1 MAAQEIAGT
10 PVVALGENRRFTW
23 RRTLSQHPSMVFGL
37 VILGVLITVAIIGPI
52 IIQTDP
58 LNTNPTSSRQAP
70 SAEFIFGTDE
80 SGRDIFSRV
89 IYAIGL
95 NLMLATIIAF
105 NATIIG
111 VSLAIVA
118 GYLGGGIDQ
127 FVMRIVDVLMAFP
140 GFLLAVGLTVLLG
153 NNVRTVIL
161 ALSVAYAPV
170 AIRVVR
176 AQVLALRNSQFIQ
189 ASQAI
194 GTPAWEIMLY
204 HILPHTTSILLAQ
217 TTLFLAWSVLDIAG
231 LSFIGLG
238 IQPPTPELGAM
249 AAQGAEQMVSGRWW
263 MSVFPGATILLMAL
277 SFTLIGDGLRDILD
291 PRQSR

>member
-10 PVVALGENRRFTW
+10 PVVSLGGNRRVIW
-23 RRTLSQHPSMVFGL
+23 RRALFQHPSMLFGL
-37 VILGVLITVAIIGPI
+37 VILGILIAVAIIGPI
-52 IIQTDP
+52 LLTTDP
-58 LNTNPTSSRQAP
+58 LDTNPTSSRQAP
-70 SAEFIFGTDE
+70 TAEFIFGTDE

-95 NLMLATIIAF
+95 NLSLAAIIAF

-118 GYLGGGIDQ
+118 GYLGGAIDQ

-176 AQVLALRNSQFIQ
+176 AQVLSLRNSQFIQ
-189 ASQAI
+189 ASRAI

-217 TTLFLAWSVLDIAG
+217 ATLFLAWSVLDIAG

-249 AAQGAEQMVSGRWW
+249 TAQGAEQMVSGRWW
-263 MSVFPGATILLMAL
+263 MSVFPGAVILLMAL